1 MPTTIINGTEYDLST
16 ALRVAYKVQGQHNH
30 KSYTEV
36 FQSLGEMPLEQQ
48 INILYAS
55 FQCANPEA
63 CMEITSQKFLD
74 YYLDNYN
81 LKVVMD
87 QLQAVVKGIMGT
99 EGESETANINT
110 PKSDIPQER
119 DDRGN

>member
-1 MPTTIINGTEYDLST
+1 MTTTINGTEYSLST
-16 ALRVAYKVQGQHNH
+16 TLRVAYKVQGQHNH
-30 KSYTEV
+30 KPYTEV
-36 FQSLGEMPLEQQ
+36 FQGLGDMTLEQQ

-63 CMEITSQKFLD
+63 AKEITSQKFLD

-81 LKVVMD
+81 LKIVMD

-99 EGESETANINT
+99 EDEDMGNASTTES
-110 PKSDIPQER
+110 SDSASEDQ
-119 DDRGN
+119 GN

>member
-1 MPTTIINGTEYDLST
+1 MLTTKINGTEYDLST
-16 ALRVAYKVQGQHNH
+16 TLRVAYKVQGQHNH
-30 KSYTEV
+30 KPYTEV
-36 FQSLGEMPLEQQ
+36 FQGLGDMTLEQQ

-63 CMEITSQKFLD
+63 AKEITSQKFLD

-81 LKVVMD
+81 LKIVMD

-99 EGESETANINT
+99 EDEDEPQSTSEPTGDEDQG
-110 PKSDIPQER
+110 K
-119 DDRGN
+119 

>member
-1 MPTTIINGTEYDLST
+1 MTTTINGTEYSLST
-16 ALRVAYKVQGQHNH
+16 TLRVAYKVQGQHNH
-30 KSYTEV
+30 KPYTEV
-36 FQSLGEMPLEQQ
+36 FQGLGDMTLEQQ

-63 CMEITSQKFLD
+63 AKEITSQKFLD

-81 LKVVMD
+81 LKIVMD

-99 EGESETANINT
+99 EDEDTGNAPTTES
-110 PKSDIPQER
+110 SDSASEDQ
-119 DDRGN
+119 GK

>member
-1 MPTTIINGTEYDLST
+1 MTTTINGTEYSLST
-16 ALRVAYKVQGQHNH
+16 TLRVAYKVQGQHNH
-30 KSYTEV
+30 KPYTEV
-36 FQSLGEMPLEQQ
+36 FQGLGDMTLEQQ

-63 CMEITSQKFLD
+63 AKEITSQKFLD

-81 LKVVMD
+81 LKIVMD

-99 EGESETANINT
+99 EDEDMGNAPTTES
-110 PKSDIPQER
+110 SDSASEDQ
-119 DDRGN
+119 GN

>member
-1 MPTTIINGTEYDLST
+1 MTTTINGTEYSLST
-16 ALRVAYKVQGQHNH
+16 TLRVAYKVQGQHNH
-30 KSYTEV
+30 KPYTEV
-36 FQSLGEMPLEQQ
+36 FQGLGDMPLEQQ

-63 CMEITSQKFLD
+63 AKEITSQKFLD

-81 LKVVMD
+81 LKIVMD

-99 EGESETANINT
+99 EDEDMDNAPTTES
-110 PKSDIPQER
+110 SDSASEDQ
-119 DDRGN
+119 GN

>member
-1 MPTTIINGTEYDLST
+1 MLTTKINGTEYDLST
-16 ALRVAYKVQGQHNH
+16 TLRVAYKVQGQHNH

-36 FQSLGEMPLEQQ
+36 FKGLGDMTLEQQ

-63 CMEITSQKFLD
+63 AKEITSQKFLD

-81 LKVVMD
+81 LKIVMD
-87 QLQAVVKGIMGT
+87 QLQAVVQGIMGT
-99 EGESETANINT
+99 EGKEGSDASTQENSDATSE
-110 PKSDIPQER
+110 DQ
-119 DDRGN
+119 GN

>member
-1 MPTTIINGTEYDLST
+1 MLTTIINGTEYALST

-30 KSYTEV
+30 APYTEV
-36 FQSLGEMPLEQQ
+36 FQGLGDMPLEQQ

-63 CMEITSQKFLD
+63 CNQITSQVFLD
-74 YYLDNYN
+74 YYLDNYT

-87 QLQAVVKGIMGT
+87 QLQAVVQGIMGT
-99 EGESETANINT
+99 TDADEAPEAVTSAEDS
-110 PKSDIPQER
+110 K
-119 DDRGN
+119 GN

>member
-1 MPTTIINGTEYDLST
+1 MSLVTTIYGKEYELST
-16 ALRVAYKVQGQHNH
+16 TLRVAYKVQGQHNH
-30 KSYTEV
+30 KPYTEV
-36 FQSLGEMPLEQQ
+36 FQGLGDMTLEQQ

-55 FQCANPEA
+55 FQCANPDA
-63 CMEITSQKFLD
+63 AKEITAQKFLD

-99 EGESETANINT
+99 EGDDVASDAPAGEAVSGES
-110 PKSDIPQER
+110 Q
-119 DDRGN
+119 GN

>member
-1 MPTTIINGTEYDLST
+1 MTTTINGTEYSLST
-16 ALRVAYKVQGQHNH
+16 TLRVAYKVQGQHNH
-30 KSYTEV
+30 KPYTEV
-36 FQSLGEMPLEQQ
+36 FQGLGDMTLEQQ

-63 CMEITSQKFLD
+63 AKEITSQKFLD

-81 LKVVMD
+81 LKIVMD

-99 EGESETANINT
+99 EDEDEDADKPQSTGESTGDEDQG
-110 PKSDIPQER
+110 K
-119 DDRGN
+119 

>member
-1 MPTTIINGTEYDLST
+1 MITVNINGTEYELST
-16 ALRVAYKVQGQHNH
+16 TLRVAYKVQGQHNH
-30 KSYTEV
+30 KPYTEV
-36 FQSLGEMPLEQQ
+36 FQGLGDMTLEQQ

-63 CMEITSQKFLD
+63 AKEITSQKFLD

-81 LKVVMD
+81 LKIVMD

-99 EGESETANINT
+99 EDEDADKPQSTGESTGDEDQG
-110 PKSDIPQER
+110 K
-119 DDRGN
+119 

>member
-1 MPTTIINGTEYDLST
+1 MLTTKINGTEYDLST
-16 ALRVAYKVQGQHNH
+16 TLRVAYKVQGQHNH

-36 FQSLGEMPLEQQ
+36 FKGLGDMTLEQQ

-63 CMEITSQKFLD
+63 AKDITSQKFLD

-81 LKVVMD
+81 LKIVMD
-87 QLQAVVKGIMGT
+87 QLQAVVQGIMGT
-99 EGESETANINT
+99 EDEEGSDASTQENADAASE
-110 PKSDIPQER
+110 DQ
-119 DDRGN
+119 GN